1 MKLRRANLL
10 TTLVILALLVYACVS
25 LLRMREKLAAAE
37 RTAAELQAQVES
49 LEKSNAALEYAVD
62 NADDPEI
69 LESVARDKLG
79 LVMPD
84 DRVFIAPAGE

>member
-1 MKLRRANLL
+1 
-10 TTLVILALLVYACVS
+10 
-25 LLRMREKLAAAE
+25 MREKLAAAE
-37 RTAAELQAQVES
+37 RTAAELQEQVES

-69 LESVARDKLG
+69 LEGVARDKLG

-84 DRVFIAPAGE
+84 DRVFIDPAGE